1 MFDTFRAAP
10 SVATATPIVEARRS
24 NPFSLMMAGADNQA
38 LANALDLLADNLDW
52 HVSGLTDADAAL
64 IQGMINAAIEA
75 AKPAPKAAP
84 APVAAP
90 VVAAPAPV
98 AAPVVTPAISISDL
112 PALTG
117 SDKQVAW
124 ASKLR
129 LQAANALAGMKLQPE
144 EARVLWAKMVART
157 DCRFWID
164 NCKEARWHERR
175 FWLLIESAVR

>member
-1 MFDTFRAAP
+1 MFNAFRTNP
-10 SVATATPIVEARRS
+10 TVETATVIVEARRS
-24 NPFSLMMAGADNQA
+24 NPFSMMMAGADNQA

-52 HVSGLTDADAAL
+52 RVSGLTDADVAL
-64 IQGMINAAIEA
+64 IQGMIDAAIEA

-84 APVAAP
+84 VAAP
-90 VVAAPAPV
+90 VAKAAPAAV
-98 AAPVVTPAISISDL
+98 PVVAPAISIANL
-112 PALTG
+112 PALVG
-117 SDKQVAW
+117 SEKQVAW

-129 LQAANALAGMKLQPE
+129 LQAANALSGMKLQPE

>member
-1 MFDTFRAAP
+1 MFNTFRAAP
-10 SVATATPIVEARRS
+10 SIATATPIVEARRS
-24 NPFSLMMAGADNQA
+24 NPFSLLMAGADNQA

-52 HVSGLTDADAAL
+52 RVSGLTDADAAL
-64 IQGMINAAIEA
+64 IQGMIDAAIEA

-90 VVAAPAPV
+90 VVAAAPAPEVSV
-98 AAPVVTPAISISDL
+98 AEL
-112 PALTG
+112 PALVGTE
-117 SDKQVAW
+117 KQVAW

-129 LQAANALAGMKLQPE
+129 LQAANQGGMKLQPE

>member
-1 MFDTFRAAP
+1 MFNTFRTSP
-10 SVATATPIVEARRS
+10 SIATATPIVEARRS
-24 NPFSLMMAGADNQA
+24 NPFSLLMAGADNQA

-75 AKPAPKAAP
+75 AKPAPKATP

-90 VVAAPAPV
+90 VAAAAPAPEVSV
-98 AAPVVTPAISISDL
+98 AEL
-112 PALTG
+112 PALVGTE
-117 SDKQVAW
+117 KQVAW

>member
-1 MFDTFRAAP
+1 MFDTFRANP
-10 SVATATPIVEARRS
+10 SVETATAIVEARRS
-24 NPFSLMMAGADNQA
+24 NPFSLMMAGPDNQA

-75 AKPAPKAAP
+75 AQTGPKAAP

-90 VVAAPAPV
+90 VAAAPAPEV
-98 AAPVVTPAISISDL
+98 SVTEL

-124 ASKLR
+124 ASDLR
-129 LQAANALAGMKLQPE
+129 LKVADVLASKPGNGMAIRAWSKLVRR
-144 EARVLWAKMVART
+144 ADAK
-157 DCRFWID
+157 FWID
-164 NCKEARWHERR
+164 NFRAPGDRQPHVICMIADR
-175 FWLLIESAVR
+175 A

>member
-1 MFDTFRAAP
+1 MFNAFRAAP
-10 SVATATPIVEARRS
+10 SIATATPIVEARRS
-24 NPFSLMMAGADNQA
+24 SPFSMMMAGADNQA

-52 HVSGLTDADAAL
+52 HVSGLTAEDAAL
-64 IQGMINAAIEA
+64 IQGMIDAAIEA
-75 AKPAPKAAP
+75 AQPAPKADP

-90 VVAAPAPV
+90 VAKAAPV
-98 AAPVVTPAISISDL
+98 AVPVVAPAISIADL
-112 PALTG
+112 PALVG
-117 SDKQVAW
+117 SEKQVAW

-129 LQAANALAGMKLQPE
+129 LQAASALAGMKLQPE

>member
-1 MFDTFRAAP
+1 MFNTFRTSP
-10 SVATATPIVEARRS
+10 SIATATPIVEARRS
-24 NPFSLMMAGADNQA
+24 NPFSLLMAGADNQA

-52 HVSGLTDADAAL
+52 RVSGLTDADAAL
-64 IQGMINAAIEA
+64 IQGMIDAAVEA
-75 AKPAPKAAP
+75 AKPAPKAVP

-90 VVAAPAPV
+90 VVAAAPAPEVSV
-98 AAPVVTPAISISDL
+98 AEL
-112 PALTG
+112 PALVGTE
-117 SDKQVAW
+117 KQVAW

-157 DCRFWID
+157 DCRVWID

>member
-1 MFDTFRAAP
+1 MFDTFRTSP

-52 HVSGLTDADAAL
+52 RVSGLTDADAAL
-64 IQGMINAAIEA
+64 IQGMIDAAIEA

-90 VVAAPAPV
+90 VAAATAALEVSVAE
-98 AAPVVTPAISISDL
+98 L

-124 ASKLR
+124 ASDLR
-129 LQAANALAGMKLQPE
+129 LKVADVLASKPGNGMAIRAWSKLVRR
-144 EARVLWAKMVART
+144 ADAK
-157 DCRFWID
+157 FWID
-164 NCKEARWHERR
+164 NFRAPGDRQPHVVCMIADR
-175 FWLLIESAVR
+175 A

>member
-1 MFDTFRAAP
+1 MFDTFRTNP
-10 SVATATPIVEARRS
+10 TVETATVIVEARRS
-24 NPFSLMMAGADNQA
+24 NPFSLMMAGSENQA

-52 HVSGLTDADAAL
+52 RVSGLTDADAAM

-75 AKPAPKAAP
+75 AKPAPKATP

-90 VVAAPAPV
+90 VVAAAPAPEVSV
-98 AAPVVTPAISISDL
+98 AEL
-112 PALTG
+112 PALVG
-117 SDKQVAW
+117 SEKQVAW

>member
-1 MFDTFRAAP
+1 MFNTFRAAP
-10 SVATATPIVEARRS
+10 SIATATPIVEARRS
-24 NPFSLMMAGADNQA
+24 NPFSLLMAGADNQA

-75 AKPAPKAAP
+75 AKPAPKATP

-90 VVAAPAPV
+90 VAAAAPAPEVSV
-98 AAPVVTPAISISDL
+98 AEL
-112 PALTG
+112 PALVG
-117 SDKQVAW
+117 SEKQVAW